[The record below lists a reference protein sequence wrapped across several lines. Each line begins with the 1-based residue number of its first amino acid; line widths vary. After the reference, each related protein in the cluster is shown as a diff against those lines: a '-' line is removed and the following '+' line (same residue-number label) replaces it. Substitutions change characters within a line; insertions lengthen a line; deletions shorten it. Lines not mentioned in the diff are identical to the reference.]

1 MDSENGTTIGD
12 LPDDLTAKA
21 STPRDA
27 ALPELLA
34 DVAKVAKIEVVP
46 QILEVVCRTTG
57 MGFAAVARVTKDRW
71 MACAVRD
78 EIGFGLLPGGELEV
92 ATTICDEIRDNQM
105 AVVIDH
111 VAEDPVWRDHHTP
124 LKYGLQSY
132 ISTPIHHNGQF
143 FGTLCA
149 IDPRPANLRGTQA
162 LATFE
167 LFAKLIGSHLDAQD
181 RLAESQVALATSQRA
196 SELRDQFIAVLG
208 HDLRNPLAAINGGTR
223 LLRKEPTREK
233 AEFILRQ
240 MDQSVARM
248 AGLIDDVMDFAR
260 VRLGGGFGLEARAV
274 PPEAL
279 NQSLEQLVAELRSAQ
294 PHRRIESEIA
304 VSQTVVCDQARIAQM
319 LSNLLGN
326 ALTHGDPAKPVRV
339 EAVTRDGLFVLAVVN
354 GGPAIPPETM
364 AKLFQPFTRGSAE
377 MQQGLGLGLYI
388 ASEIA
393 RSHGGAL
400 ALESDD
406 QETRFSFSKRL

>member
-1 MDSENGTTIGD
+1 MDSEAFTTSEYR
-12 LPDDLTAKA
+12 PDDLA
-21 STPRDA
+21 SPTPQDA
-27 ALPELLA
+27 ALPGLLA

-46 QILEVVCRTTG
+46 QILEVICRTTG

-92 ATTICDEIRDNQM
+92 ASTICDEIRDNET

-132 ISTPIHHNGQF
+132 ISTPIHYNGLF

-167 LFAKLIGSHLDAQD
+167 LFAKLIGGHLEAQD
-181 RLAESQVALATSQRA
+181 RLVESQAALATSQRD

-208 HDLRNPLAAINGGTR
+208 HDLRNPLAAINGGAR
-223 LLRKEPTREK
+223 LLRKQPSGEK
-233 AEFILRQ
+233 AEFILGQ
-240 MDQSVARM
+240 MEQSVARM

-260 VRLGGGFGLEARAV
+260 VRLGGGFGLDARPT
-274 PPEAL
+274 PPETL
-279 NQSLEQLVAELRSAQ
+279 SRSLEQLVAELRSAR
-294 PHRRIESEIA
+294 PDRRIESDIVLSE
-304 VSQTVVCDQARIAQM
+304 TVVCDEARIAQM

-339 EAVTRDGLFVLAVVN
+339 EATTADGRFVLSVIN

-400 ALESDD
+400 TLRSDD
-406 QETRFSFSKRL
+406 RETRFSFSKPL